1 MFFCWV
7 FFVAF
12 MNRVNI
18 TYSSKLISIGD
29 WLSKSN
35 LLFDISYMYYTS
47 IICSLVLRNLM
58 QNLRQDFYF
67 LDYLSSL
74 QMSV

>member
-1 MFFCWV
+1 
-7 FFVAF
+7 

-18 TYSSKLISIGD
+18 TYSSKLTSIGD

-47 IICSLVLRNLM
+47 IICFLVLRNHM
-58 QNLRQDFYF
+58 QNLRQDFYS

-74 QMSV
+74 QMSI